1 MPTLIQDKRAISDVL
16 AFIIGFAFGVL
27 VTYVGLIH

>member
-1 MPTLIQDKRAISDVL
+1 MPTLTQDKRAISDVL
-16 AFIIGFAFGVL
+16 VFIIGFALGVL